1 MMNAFQFRDSDTKY
15 NEKLFEFKKTLKID
29 FGVHEQIAGIPY
41 WTEIFPDIYVYSS
54 FWMNNKSRSLL
65 FTRNTQITTL
75 WKMKCKMHYKNNY
88 DDSQKTN
95 IILLDK
101 QGSGMFLFFEC
112 IPFDNKVPHS
122 ITFVHENLISSV
134 SSPIISGDSYIGKY
148 TMCMQPLPPAFNNV
162 DKILEFIIYH
172 SQMGVQLFIFY
183 EAGLSLNVRR
193 LLMELTVKDNI
204 HALLLPWNVPFGT
217 QTEFSTQELY
227 FLDCFHR
234 VVAKNYSDF
243 ALKLRLS
250 DFVVSKEFQFN
261 LYKYIKA
268 YDSSVDV
275 FQLDE
280 KVFCEEYPSDL
291 IAHNLLCL
299 LLLC

>member
-1 MMNAFQFRDSDTKY
+1 
-15 NEKLFEFKKTLKID
+15 
-29 FGVHEQIAGIPY
+29 
-41 WTEIFPDIYVYSS
+41 
-54 FWMNNKSRSLL
+54 
-65 FTRNTQITTL
+65 
-75 WKMKCKMHYKNNY
+75 
-88 DDSQKTN
+88 
-95 IILLDK
+95 
-101 QGSGMFLFFEC
+101 
-112 IPFDNKVPHS
+112 
-122 ITFVHENLISSV
+122 
-134 SSPIISGDSYIGKY
+134 
-148 TMCMQPLPPAFNNV
+148 
-162 DKILEFIIYH
+162 
-172 SQMGVQLFIFY
+172 MGVQLFIFY

-261 LYKYIKA
+261 LYKYIQA

-291 IAHNLLCL
+291 IAHNLFMPFVTMLKTRALDNKGNIKSVVYDVKKLNETLSNSKEFHSWFQKKGTQKAHFIPKDLALIYSYYKCGASSNDLDNFSADRSMWQYKDTFFKSHLYL
-299 LLLC
+299 LAKEAQLIDEERKNNLIP